1 MAAVL
6 DDEEIAERLLSEP
19 DGPARAMDLVG
30 WTYDRELLAG
40 IFEAIL
46 RLTSIT
52 IAANSKDGKVPK
64 VTPLPRPQTAVQ
76 RVRLRLVQEDLQHVV
91 TAFRPRE

>member
-6 DDEEIAERLLSEP
+6 DDDEVALRLLDEPEGPRSE
-19 DGPARAMDLVG
+19 MDLVG
-30 WTYDRELLAG
+30 WTYERELLAG
-40 IFEAIL
+40 IFEAVL

-52 IAANSKDGKVPK
+52 IAANSKDGKPPP

-76 RVRLRLVQEDLQHVV
+76 RVRHLKVLRDLENVV